1 MESQSTPDF
10 SEKITLDPLNQPPI
24 GNHGMLIIKM
34 PPSATNPT
42 RTNGSSYTVE
52 FRRKAGWDRNIPKDA
67 VLIHEVRGNSF
78 SYLQPQIW
86 GQFVSGEEFFTPDPK
101 VFTKIIGIDS
111 NAGTAA
117 VHVWDIPQ
125 GRLRKEASKP
135 KVYLIEGGKKCWVPS
150 EQVLTQMG
158 KTWDDVREVP
168 DGGLTSLM
176 DGPDVQ
182 LSGSYRMWHTIR
194 SPGGW
199 QAWGNVS
206 ATVQG
211 NPGLIK
217 NLTSASVVDKLH
229 VVALSWS
236 GNMWH
241 TIRSPG
247 GWQAWGD
254 VSATVTGNPGI
265 NFKTVACA
273 SIGNDLHVISVADNG
288 NMWHTIRSPGGW
300 QAWGDVSATVT
311 GNPGI
316 NFKTVAC
323 ASIGNDLHVISV
335 ADNGNMWHTIRSP
348 GGWQAW
354 GDVSAT
360 VTGNPGI
367 NFKTVACAS
376 IGNDL
381 HVISVADNGNMW
393 HTIRSPGGWQ
403 AWGDVSA
410 TVTGNPGINFK
421 TVACA
426 SIGNDLHGD

>member
-1 MESQSTPDF
+1 
-10 SEKITLDPLNQPPI
+10 
-24 GNHGMLIIKM
+24 
-34 PPSATNPT
+34 
-42 RTNGSSYTVE
+42 
-52 FRRKAGWDRNIPKDA
+52 
-67 VLIHEVRGNSF
+67 
-78 SYLQPQIW
+78 
-86 GQFVSGEEFFTPDPK
+86 
-101 VFTKIIGIDS
+101 
-111 NAGTAA
+111 
-117 VHVWDIPQ
+117 
-125 GRLRKEASKP
+125 
-135 KVYLIEGGKKCWVPS
+135 
-150 EQVLTQMG
+150 
-158 KTWDDVREVP
+158 
-168 DGGLTSLM
+168 
-176 DGPDVQ
+176 
-182 LSGSYRMWHTIR
+182 MWHTIR
-194 SPGGW
+194 CPGGW
-199 QAWGNVS
+199 QAWGDVS
-206 ATVQG
+206 ATVTG
-211 NPGLIK
+211 NPGINFK
-217 NLTSASVVDKLH
+217 TVACASIGNDLH
-229 VVALSWS
+229 VISVADN

-241 TIRSPG
+241 TIRSG

-410 TVTGNPGINFK
+410 TVTGNPGLFNN
-421 TVACA
+421 ASSA
-426 SIGNDLHGD
+426 SIPPSLHIVSLA

>member
-1 MESQSTPDF
+1 
-10 SEKITLDPLNQPPI
+10 
-24 GNHGMLIIKM
+24 MLIIKM

-52 FRRKAGWDRNIPKDA
+52 FRRKVGWDRNIPKDA

-410 TVTGNPGINFK
+410 TVTGNPGLFNN
-421 TVACA
+421 ASSA
-426 SIGNDLHGD
+426 SIPPSLHIVSLA